1 MKYALTATVAVILLM
16 GGRAVENRWQEKFDS
31 VEDRLDRISLHLNGW
46 DGREL
51 QLEGQQASWAQLG
64 DETHRGYINRH
75 YVHAA
80 TGRHVSMLLV
90 WGRPDPVSQHTP
102 EQCYPSAG
110 FEPATE
116 RERVP
121 VDLEAPRPA
130 GEFYLRDFAK
140 GGPDPMRLRIYWAWN
155 ADGNWQAPDE
165 PHEALARHRQFY
177 TYGGGVL
184 FKLYVIREMT
194 GGDEASDAEACQDF
208 LRELLPEFRRQL
220 FPET

>member
-1 MKYALTATVAVILLM
+1 MKYALTVGAAVVLLVA
-16 GGRAVENRWQEKFDS
+16 GRAVEDRWHEKFDS
-31 VEDRLDRISLHLNGW
+31 VQDRLDHISRDINGW
-46 DGREL
+46 VGRDLEL
-51 QLEGQQASWAQLG
+51 AGEQASWAQLG
-64 DETHRGYINRH
+64 DGTHPGYIDRE

-80 TGRHVSMLLV
+80 SGRRVKLLVV

-110 FEPATE
+110 FEPANE
-116 RERVP
+116 RERLSLELEPSRP
-121 VDLEAPRPA
+121 V
-130 GEFYLRDFAK
+130 GEFFARDFAK
-140 GGPDPMRLRIYWAWN
+140 GGPDPLRLRIYWAWN
-155 ADGNWQAPDE
+155 ADGKWQAPDE

-184 FKLYVIREMT
+184 FKLYVIHEVT
-194 GGDEASDAEACQDF
+194 GGDDADGETSQEF